1 MIRKTMSVVMVTGLL
16 VACSPQK
23 KAADAPQASASSSVV
38 PVAAAPMAVDT
49 LSCTGPVKQGDT
61 AKSLMAAYGKDATL
75 GIIPGAEG
83 MEEKGLIL
91 FDKDPKH
98 RLEVLFG
105 DEAMTQVSLVMA
117 RGTST
122 AWKGPEGLHL
132 GSKIGDIEL
141 ANGRPFSVGGFDWD
155 YGGYV
160 SDLKGGRLA
169 EIPGGCMFGL
179 RMGFAEG
186 NTNPVPDSLS
196 GERTLESTDPVL
208 KKAGP
213 VVQEMTVGWP
223 VPEPTA

>member
-1 MIRKTMSVVMVTGLL
+1 
-16 VACSPQK
+16 
-23 KAADAPQASASSSVV
+23 
-38 PVAAAPMAVDT
+38 MAVDT
-49 LSCTGPVKQGDT
+49 LSCTGPVKRGDT
-61 AKSLMAAYGKDATL
+61 AKSLMMAYGKDAVL
-75 GIIPGAEG
+75 GTIPGAEG

-105 DEAMTQVSLVMA
+105 DEAMTQVSLVMV

-186 NTNPVPDSLS
+186 NTNPVPDSLT
-196 GERTLESTDPVL
+196 GERTLDSGDPVL

-223 VPEPTA
+223 VAEPAA

>member
-1 MIRKTMSVVMVTGLL
+1 MSRCAAIGICL
-16 VACSPQK
+16 VLTALSACSPQK
-23 KAADAPQASASSSVV
+23 KANEAPQASASSVSAS
-38 PVAAAPMAVDT
+38 AAAMAVDT
-49 LSCTGPVKQGDT
+49 LSCAGPVKPGDT

-83 MEEKGLIL
+83 MDEKGLIL
-91 FDKDPKH
+91 FDKDAKH
-98 RLEVLFG
+98 RLEVLFA

-132 GSKIGDIEL
+132 GSKLGDIEL
-141 ANGRPFSVGGFDWD
+141 ANGRPFTVGGFDWD

-169 EIPGGCMFGL
+169 EIPGGCMVGL

-186 NTNPVPDSLS
+186 NTNPVPDSLI
-196 GERTLESTDPVL
+196 GERTLDSGDPVL

-213 VVQEMTVGWP
+213 VVQEMTIGWS
-223 VPEPTA
+223 VAEPAA